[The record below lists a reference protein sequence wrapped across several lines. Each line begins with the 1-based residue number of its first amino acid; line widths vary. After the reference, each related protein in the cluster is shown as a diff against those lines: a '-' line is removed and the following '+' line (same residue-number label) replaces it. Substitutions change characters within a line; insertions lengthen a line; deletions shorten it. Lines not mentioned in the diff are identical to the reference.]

1 MLRKFALATIVVGL
15 LTLPL
20 GRIVGPDEFAAS
32 PAGSSTTMLPTVQ
45 GLKPLPEIIEFWETR
60 AAANPL
66 DYPSRT
72 QLGIAL
78 STSAAEQADLELYAE
93 AERAFRSAINLNP
106 NSDEARLG
114 LASALVARHDFDDAL
129 AEVEAVKLRRSS
141 TDRPPSAPALA
152 IEGDAAIGIGRY
164 DRAADAYEQL
174 VTIERSSPTVS
185 RLARLRS
192 VQGDPAGAV
201 ELAQEALALS
211 EELAIRPSDR
221 AFYHFQLGHF
231 RFARGQVDPAIES
244 YRNALA
250 LAPEHPGAS
259 EGLAFALAAA
269 GRHDEAAS
277 AYEVL
282 LDRSP
287 AADVHGLYA
296 DVLRLQGRHLEA
308 ADQERLAERLAAE
321 GLDGPAAERRHL
333 AGYYQTRNPDLAIEL
348 ARADLAERRDVGA
361 YDTLAWA
368 LHRAGRH
375 REAGQVIAGALAFG
389 TEDAALHYHAAAIA
403 TELGDRATASAHLE
417 RALAINPR
425 FHPTEADE
433 AAALAERLRG

>member
-1 MLRKFALATIVVGL
+1 M
-15 LTLPL
+15 
-20 GRIVGPDEFAAS
+20 
-32 PAGSSTTMLPTVQ
+32 
-45 GLKPLPEIIEFWETR
+45 
-60 AAANPL
+60 
-66 DYPSRT
+66 
-72 QLGIAL
+72 
-78 STSAAEQADLELYAE
+78 
-93 AERAFRSAINLNP
+93 
-106 NSDEARLG
+106 
-114 LASALVARHDFDDAL
+114 
-129 AEVEAVKLRRSS
+129 
-141 TDRPPSAPALA
+141 
-152 IEGDAAIGIGRY
+152 
-164 DRAADAYEQL
+164 
-174 VTIERSSPTVS
+174 
-185 RLARLRS
+185 
-192 VQGDPAGAV
+192 
-201 ELAQEALALS
+201 
-211 EELAIRPSDR
+211 
-221 AFYHFQLGHF
+221 
-231 RFARGQVDPAIES
+231 
-244 YRNALA
+244 
-250 LAPEHPGAS
+250 
-259 EGLAFALAAA
+259 
-269 GRHDEAAS
+269 
-277 AYEVL
+277 
-282 LDRSP
+282 
-287 AADVHGLYA
+287 HGLYA